1 MTRRKTFLTCI
12 LLALCLFPGVAAAE
26 EAVQAASPT
35 PASGCDATS
44 FLAPVAPAAST
55 PAVNPFAGVIE
66 AQQGACCFGK
76 LVACNAGCVCG
87 VFEFN
92 CDPATCQS
100 SCICNICP

>member
-1 MTRRKTFLTCI
+1 MTRRKTFLTCT

-26 EAVQAASPT
+26 ETVQAAA

-44 FLAPVAPAAST
+44 FLAPAAPAAST
-55 PAVNPFAGVIE
+55 PAMNPFAGAIE
-66 AQQGACCFGK
+66 AQGGACCFGK